1 MNKLPDTAIQTMKSI
16 FIILDSG
23 SAIRNILRTDV
34 FKILKTDSNLKI
46 VIFSPITNDEF
57 KEEFSAENVFIE
69 PTPRKKPNPIV
80 KLLQSVKKDLWA
92 NNTKLFT
99 FKQKRE
105 KRKGRFIRRFA
116 LKALTAKSSNGSLDP
131 YIKFLERLELF
142 FTPSIAD
149 NYFKK
154 YKPDLIC
161 YTSIY
166 SNYLCIE
173 VQGQKRG
180 IKTIC
185 LIQSWDNP
193 TSKGPFPV
201 RPDRV
206 VVWNNILKD
215 EVVDYHDFAEDKV
228 FISGAPQFDI
238 YTDKA
243 NFLPKDKF
251 FEKWG
256 LDTDRKLITYTT
268 GTPGTAPFDHEVI
281 ELLYEAFQ
289 KDSFINPSQLLIR
302 LHPKDKYSYYKK
314 FEDNPY
320 LVIQRPGRP
329 AQTND
334 SWNPTREDM
343 YGLAEL
349 MNYSDVVIN
358 VASTITIDAVA
369 FDTPVINVAFD
380 GDKTK
385 PYKDSCK
392 RYYDYD
398 HYKNIVKTGGIKI
411 AYSIE
416 ELIDYT
422 NLYLKNPSIDAEGR
436 EAIREEQCWKL
447 DGNSGK
453 RIAEYI
459 LQYLMAK

>member
-1 MNKLPDTAIQTMKSI
+1 MKCI

-23 SAIRNILRTDV
+23 SAIRNMLRTDV
-34 FKILKTDSNLKI
+34 FKTLKTDSNLKI

-57 KEEFSAENVFIE
+57 KEEFGSENVFIE

-105 KRKGRFIRRFA
+105 KRKGRFVRRFA
-116 LKALTAKSSNGSLDP
+116 LKALTGKSSNRRLDS

-149 NYFKK
+149 HYFKK

-173 VQGQKRG
+173 IEGQKRG

-185 LIQSWDNP
+185 FIQSWDNP

-206 VVWNNILKD
+206 AVWNNILKD
-215 EVVDYHDFAEDKV
+215 EVVNHHNFAEDKV

-251 FEKWG
+251 FKKWG
-256 LDTDRKLITYTT
+256 LDTERKLITYTT

-281 ELLYEAFQ
+281 ELLYEALQ
-289 KDSFINPSQLLIR
+289 NNSFINLSQLLIR
-302 LHPKDKYSYYKK
+302 LHPKDKYGYYKK
-314 FEDNPY
+314 FEDKPH
-320 LVIQRPGRP
+320 LVIQRPGRS

-334 SWNPTREDM
+334 NWNPTREDM

-369 FDTPVINVAFD
+369 FDTPVVNVAFD
-380 GDKTK
+380 GYKTK

-398 HYKNIVKTGGIKI
+398 HYKNIVKTGGVKI
-411 AYSIE
+411 AYSIG
-416 ELIDYT
+416 ELIDYA
-422 NLYLKNPSIDAEGR
+422 NLYLKNPSNDAEGR
-436 EAIREEQCWKL
+436 RIIREEQCWKL
-447 DGNSGK
+447 DGNSGR

-459 LQYLMAK
+459 FQYLMAS

>member
-1 MNKLPDTAIQTMKSI
+1 MKCI

-23 SAIRNILRTDV
+23 AAIRNMLRTDV
-34 FKILKTDSNLKI
+34 FKTLKTHSGLKI

-57 KEEFSAENVFIE
+57 KKEFGAENVFVE
-69 PTPRKKPNPIV
+69 PTPRWKPNPIIN
-80 KLLQSVKKDLWA
+80 LLRSLKKDLWV
-92 NNTKLFT
+92 NNTNLFT

-116 LKALTAKSSNGSLDP
+116 LKALTGKSSNKRLDS

-149 NYFKK
+149 HYFKK

-173 VQGQKRG
+173 IEGQKRG

-215 EVVDYHDFAEDKV
+215 EVVNHHDFAEDKV
-228 FISGAPQFDI
+228 LISGAPQFDI

-251 FEKWG
+251 FKKWG
-256 LDTDRKLITYTT
+256 LNVERKLITYTT
-268 GTPGTAPFDHEVI
+268 GTPGTAPFDHEII
-281 ELLYEAFQ
+281 ELLYEALQ
-289 KDSFINPSQLLIR
+289 KNSFINPSQLLIR
-302 LHPKDKYSYYKK
+302 LHPKDKYGYYEK
-314 FEDNPY
+314 FEDKPY

-334 SWNPTREDM
+334 NWNPTREDM

-369 FDTPVINVAFD
+369 FDTPVVNVAFD
-380 GDKTK
+380 GYKTK

-398 HYKNIVKTGGIKI
+398 HYKNIVKTGGVKI
-411 AYSIE
+411 AYSIG

-422 NLYLKNPSIDAEGR
+422 NLYLENPSIDAEGR
-436 EAIREEQCWKL
+436 KTIREEQCWKL
-447 DGNSGK
+447 DGNAGR

-459 LQYLMAK
+459 VQYLNEDR